1 MQDDCN
7 GAFVLNVAVD
17 KPRRRCGQASRLLEF
32 VIDHAVH
39 LGAERLYTDVDS
51 HNEVRA
57 ILFQQLPC
65 LQACRALLSLVR
77 DCSPY
82 SLECQKFIHISLL
95 ICNRRGTQIGK
106 AKLMLAAPVHL
117 LMLGILQFFHKKAK

>member
-17 KPRRRCGQASRLLEF
+17 RPRRRCGQASRLLEF

-77 DCSPY
+77 DW
-82 SLECQKFIHISLL
+82 
-95 ICNRRGTQIGK
+95 RGVF
-106 AKLMLAAPVHL
+106 PVQPRVPEVHPCFL
-117 LMLGILQFFHKKAK
+117 VDM